1 MTTNHRRIRQILLA
15 WGLVL
20 VAWTAPARA
29 DENLLN
35 YVKGA
40 EVQPKGTWQLYQWI
54 TQRSDKGTGHYVAW
68 DYRTELEYGITDRL
82 AAAFYLNGQGI
93 DTRDIRVDAYI
104 PKDESYGFR
113 FSGVAAAF
121 KYNFTSP
128 FVNPVG
134 ISLYVEP
141 IIGTKDP
148 HSGQDKRTYSL
159 EGFLLLQ
166 KNFRDDTVIW
176 MTNLGIESTYAKRAA
191 LSDLPPDFE
200 WPVIP
205 EMEIETSFGTGISG
219 RIASNWYLGAEALYQ
234 SEFETEVGQERWSV
248 FAGPTVHYGARKWWA
263 TFTWFPQLRGGGEV
277 VAGQD
282 NSHLHLVEK
291 TKHEWRLKISYNF

>member
-1 MTTNHRRIRQILLA
+1 
-15 WGLVL
+15 
-20 VAWTAPARA
+20 
-29 DENLLN
+29 
-35 YVKGA
+35 
-40 EVQPKGTWQLYQWI
+40 
-54 TQRSDKGTGHYVAW
+54 
-68 DYRTELEYGITDRL
+68 
-82 AAAFYLNGQGI
+82 
-93 DTRDIRVDAYI
+93 
-104 PKDESYGFR
+104 
-113 FSGVAAAF
+113 
-121 KYNFTSP
+121 
-128 FVNPVG
+128 VNPVG

-277 VAGQD
+277 VAGQN